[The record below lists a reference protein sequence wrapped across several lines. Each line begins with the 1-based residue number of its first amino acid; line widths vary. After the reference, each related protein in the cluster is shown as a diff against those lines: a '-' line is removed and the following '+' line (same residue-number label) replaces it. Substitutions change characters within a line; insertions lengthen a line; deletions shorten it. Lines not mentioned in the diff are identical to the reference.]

1 MSIRNRLLIII
12 GFALFALA
20 AIIAINAVQV
30 RTTLL
35 AEKKL
40 KTRQLVETAY
50 GTLDYWYA
58 KQKSGAIDEATAK
71 REAAA
76 AIKSMRYEG
85 KEYFWLNDFTE
96 PIPKMIMH
104 PTSPTLDGKVLDSD
118 KFNCATSMQAGSDG
132 PVEMTGGKKNLFVA
146 FNEVAKRAGSGF
158 VTYDWPKPLASGGTT
173 KELFPKMSYVKKF
186 DGWNWVIGS
195 GIYIDDVADAVLER
209 LEEDAVIGFVIAIVL
224 VAGSLLMARKIVVPL
239 QNVEHISR
247 AAVASNDFTTS
258 TPVAGPAEVKLVS
271 GAFNDVF
278 GKLRTIITDA
288 RSSSTAIMG
297 ATGEI
302 RTTAAEIAT
311 FAERQSDS
319 ASATA
324 AAIEEISTSLSETTA
339 NASESEASAQHTL
352 KSATEALEVTR
363 ANASGMERVALAVRS
378 STEDVKNLS
387 ESSGQINNIVE
398 VIKGIADQTNLLALN
413 AAIEAARAG
422 EQGRGFA
429 VVADEV
435 RKLAE
440 RTSSST
446 QEISALIDRIQN
458 QILQTVSSMEV
469 LNQQSTEGAA
479 SARKT
484 EEALGEIVEDSRQ
497 TQGRTRDIA
506 HAMREQDSA
515 VQQIALQIEAIAR
528 LAEDSATAA
537 QRNNQSAEQI
547 SKLSDNL
554 QGTVAQYHI

>member
-12 GFALFALA
+12 GLALIALA
-20 AIIAINAVQV
+20 SIIAINASQV
-30 RTTLL
+30 SSALL
-35 AEKKL
+35 TEKKM
-40 KTRQLVETAY
+40 KTRHLVEAVY

-71 REAAA
+71 KEAAA
-76 AIKSMRYEG
+76 AIKAMRYEG
-85 KEYFWLNDFTE
+85 QEYFWLNDFTE
-96 PIPKMIMH
+96 PFPRMIMH
-104 PTSPTLDGKVLDSD
+104 PTSPALDGKVLDAE
-118 KFNCATSMQAGSDG
+118 KFNCATSIQAGADG
-132 PVEMTGGKKNLFVA
+132 PVQMTGGKKNLFVA
-146 FNEVAKRAGSGF
+146 FNEVAKSAGSGF
-158 VTYDWPKPLASGGTT
+158 VTYDWPKPLATGGTT

-186 DGWNWVIGS
+186 EGWNWLIGS
-195 GIYIDDVADAVLER
+195 GIYIDDVAEAVAARLKHDA
-209 LEEDAVIGFVIAIVL
+209 AIGFVVVIILLA
-224 VAGSLLMARKIVVPL
+224 ASLSMARKIVVPL
-239 QNVEHISR
+239 QNVEGVSR
-247 AAVASNDFTTS
+247 DAVASNNFSTS
-258 TPVAGPAEVKLVS
+258 TPVAGPEEVRQVS
-271 GAFNDVF
+271 GAFNEVF
-278 GKLRTIITDA
+278 GKMRTIISDT

-302 RTTAAEIAT
+302 RTAAAEIAN

-319 ASATA
+319 AGTTA
-324 AAIEEISTSLSETTA
+324 AAIEEISASLSEATQ
-339 NASESEASAQHTL
+339 NASESETSAQNTL
-352 KSATEALEVTR
+352 TSATHALEVTR
-363 ANASGMERVALAVRS
+363 INASDMERVAAAVRS
-378 STEDVKNLS
+378 STEDVKLLS

-440 RTSSST
+440 RTTSST
-446 QEISALIDRIQN
+446 QEISALIERIQN
-458 QILQTVSSMEV
+458 QIHQTVMSMEE
-469 LNQQSTEGAA
+469 LNHQSNEGAA

-484 EEALGEIVEDSRQ
+484 EETLGVIVENSRQ

-515 VQQIALQIEAIAR
+515 VQEIALQIESIAR

-537 QRNNQSAEQI
+537 QRNNRSAEEI
-547 SKLSDNL
+547 SKLSDTL
-554 QGTVAQYHI
+554 QGTVAQYRI

>member
-12 GFALFALA
+12 GLALIALA
-20 AIIAINAVQV
+20 SIIAINASQV
-30 RTTLL
+30 SSALL
-35 AEKKL
+35 TEKKM
-40 KTRQLVETAY
+40 KTRHLVEAVY

-71 REAAA
+71 KEAAA
-76 AIKSMRYEG
+76 AIKAMRYEG
-85 KEYFWLNDFTE
+85 QEYFWLNDFTE
-96 PIPKMIMH
+96 PFPRMIMH
-104 PTSPTLDGKVLDSD
+104 PTSPALDGKVLDAE
-118 KFNCATSMQAGSDG
+118 KFNCATSIQAGADG
-132 PVEMTGGKKNLFVA
+132 PVQMTGGKKNLFVA
-146 FNEVAKRAGSGF
+146 FNEVAKSAGSGF
-158 VTYDWPKPLASGGTT
+158 VTYDWPKPLATGGTT

-186 DGWNWVIGS
+186 EGWNWLIGS
-195 GIYIDDVADAVLER
+195 GIYIDDVAEAVAARLKHDA
-209 LEEDAVIGFVIAIVL
+209 AIGFVVVIILLA
-224 VAGSLLMARKIVVPL
+224 ASLSMARKIVVPL
-239 QNVEHISR
+239 QNVEGVSR
-247 AAVASNDFTTS
+247 DAVASNNFSTS
-258 TPVAGPAEVKLVS
+258 TPVAGPEEVRQVS
-271 GAFNDVF
+271 GAFNEVF
-278 GKLRTIITDA
+278 GKMRTIISDT

-302 RTTAAEIAT
+302 RTAAAEIAN

-319 ASATA
+319 AGTTA
-324 AAIEEISTSLSETTA
+324 AAIEEISASLSEATQ
-339 NASESEASAQHTL
+339 NASESETSAQNTL
-352 KSATEALEVTR
+352 TSATHALEVTR
-363 ANASGMERVALAVRS
+363 INASDMERVAAAVRS
-378 STEDVKNLS
+378 STEDVKLLS

-440 RTSSST
+440 RTTSST
-446 QEISALIDRIQN
+446 QEISALIERIQN
-458 QILQTVSSMEV
+458 QIHQTVMSMEE
-469 LNQQSTEGAA
+469 LNHQSNEGAA

-484 EEALGEIVEDSRQ
+484 EETLGVIVENSRQ

-515 VQQIALQIEAIAR
+515 VQEIALQIESSAR

-537 QRNNQSAEQI
+537 QRNNRSAEEI
-547 SKLSDNL
+547 SKLSDTL
-554 QGTVAQYHI
+554 QGTVAQYRI